1 MTVPRHLVAVWNPA
15 YATDAMDAHLA
26 SLLEWAAKGDPD
38 ETYVWWG
45 KLRSANRQQP
55 LPHIED
61 VLALQEQ
68 IEQDIETHL
77 YLTDY
82 RSLYVAHLDEI
93 TADDVMTDSP
103 HEQAH
108 APAYYQKLGS
118 ADFWFRVLDIRRL
131 VADDTLETVAV
142 LQGLRNVHYNNRPV
156 SLYGGMVNLPLVVT
170 EDAPH
175 RWFGDKD
182 QLTEGH
188 LWAERDAELRS
199 EVPRLA
205 RELRDNLIGRTLWGV
220 LEPGTRTF
228 LATAEAVF
236 RPHQDDP
243 RFNFSSPAVEYA
255 KAVEV
260 ELNALLFPVLDRS
273 LKGKDRVVFVEGK
286 PLNVGGRVP
295 HQSLGALRYLL
306 EDETVRRAMRAALPQ
321 NGNWLTGVLP
331 TRLEL
336 LADLRNAAAH
346 SASTAPE
353 QVTDARE
360 EILGIGQDGL
370 IPQIARARLRV
381 KRNN

>member
-1 MTVPRHLVAVWNPA
+1 MSAPRHLVAVWNPA
-15 YATDAMDAHLA
+15 YATDAMDAHLTT
-26 SLLEWAAKGDPD
+26 LLEWAAQGDPE

-55 LPHIED
+55 LPHTAD

-68 IEQDIETHL
+68 IEREIETHL

-93 TADDVMTDSP
+93 TADDVLTDSP

-108 APAYYQKLGS
+108 APAYYGKLGA
-118 ADFWFRVLDIRRL
+118 ADFWLRVLDIRRL

-170 EDAPH
+170 AETPH
-175 RWFGDKD
+175 HWFGDKE

-205 RELRDNLIGRTLWGV
+205 RELRDNLIGRTLWSV

-236 RPHQDDP
+236 RARRDDP
-243 RFNFSSPAVEYA
+243 RFNFSGPAVEYA
-255 KAVEV
+255 KAIEV
-260 ELNALLFPVLDRS
+260 ELNALILPVLDRT
-273 LKGKDRVVFVEGK
+273 LKGKDRVLYVDGK
-286 PLNVGGRVP
+286 RLNLGERVP

-306 EDETVRRAMRAALPQ
+306 EDDTVRRALRAALPQ
-321 NGNWLTGVLP
+321 QGVWLTGILP
-331 TRLEL
+331 RQLEI

-346 SASTAPE
+346 SASTARE
-353 QVTDARE
+353 QVSAARE
-360 EILGIGQDGL
+360 EILGIGRDGL
-370 IPQIARARLRV
+370 IPQLARAKLQ
-381 KRNN
+381 